1 MCSFSL
7 FAQDYFPSN
16 SGVIAN
22 NSNYTAFTNATIH
35 VSPTEV
41 IENGTLL
48 IKEGKVVSVGK
59 SVNIPKNTTTVD
71 LSGKTIYPSFIDMYT
86 TFGVAK
92 PKRGGNG
99 PNYGASRS
107 GFYWND
113 HIMPEQDVMASF
125 KYDAKSAS
133 EMHKLGFGVVNTHMP
148 NGIVR
153 GTGALIALN
162 NNADNS
168 MRVVDGE
175 TTQHLSFSKSVTS
188 RQSYPSSIMG
198 SMALLRQM
206 YNDAKWYAAGNVD
219 TKDLSLEALNGNTNL
234 LQVFEAGSRANL
246 MRADKVGDAFN
257 IQYTIVGGGDEYER
271 INEVKGTNATIIL
284 PLNFQISL

>member
-1 MCSFSL
+1 M
-7 FAQDYFPSN
+7 AAAP
-16 SGVIAN
+16 G
-22 NSNYTAFTNATIH
+22 
-35 VSPTEV
+35 
-41 IENGTLL
+41 
-48 IKEGKVVSVGK
+48 
-59 SVNIPKNTTTVD
+59 
-71 LSGKTIYPSFIDMYT
+71 LSGTTRLYLHAGGKHIYPSFIDMYT
-86 TFGVAK
+86 TFGVTK

-99 PNYGASRS
+99 PQYGASRS

-133 EMHKLGFGVVNTHMP
+133 EMHKLGFGMVNTHMP
-148 NGIVR
+148 DGIIR

-206 YNDAKWYAAGNVD
+206 YNDSKWYADGNVD
-219 TKDLSLEALNGNTNL
+219 TK
-234 LQVFEAGSRANL
+234 
-246 MRADKVGDAFN
+246 N
-257 IQYTIVGGGDEYER
+257 IHVIGASGGGDPR
-271 INEVKGTNATIIL
+271 QTGDQGL
-284 PLNFQISL
+284 R